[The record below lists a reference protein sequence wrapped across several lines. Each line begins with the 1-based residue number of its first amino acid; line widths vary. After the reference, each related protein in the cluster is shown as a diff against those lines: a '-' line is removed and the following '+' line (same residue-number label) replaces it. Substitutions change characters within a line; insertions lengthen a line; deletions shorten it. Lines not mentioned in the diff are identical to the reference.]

1 MRLFCL
7 LLFYFILQIGFSQE
21 IPTSKILKIE
31 TNNKTEEKTDLKILP
46 EKKPQLSLNMPD
58 LLGKTPEVNIKDDD
72 KPKVS
77 MLPNKD
83 LVQAGADLKLDPKI
97 GEKRDSNSG
106 IGYFPNM
113 YLGDI
118 KNNGKFIGIVCRDHE
133 YVDGDLVR
141 IIVNGVEVEP
151 KLFLTGAFKGLN
163 VDLQKGFNRIEFEAL
178 NEGSSS
184 PNTAQ
189 INVYDDEGNLIYANQ
204 WNLSTG
210 SKATFIVT
218 KE

>member
-1 MRLFCL
+1 MKLFISLCL
-7 LLFYFILQIGFSQE
+7 CSLFFQAGFSQKD
-21 IPTSKILKIE
+21 IPTAEPIKIGSK
-31 TNNKTEEKTDLKILP
+31 TPTDIKLNP
-46 EKKPQLSLNMPD
+46 EKKPTLSLNMPD
-58 LLGKTPEVNIKDDD
+58 LLKKPEEFDMKDSL

-97 GEKRDSNSG
+97 GEKYEG
-106 IGYFPNM
+106 TAGKHFPNM
-113 YLGDI
+113 YMGDV
-118 KNNGKFIGIVCRDHE
+118 KNNGKFVGIVCRDHE
-133 YVDGDLVR
+133 YVDGDQVR
-141 IIVNGVEVEP
+141 ITVNGVVVEP
-151 KLFLTGAFKGLN
+151 KMFLTGAFKGVN

-189 INVYDDEGNLIYANQ
+189 INVYDDVGKLIYANQ
-204 WNLSTG
+204 WNLSAG
-210 SKATFIVT
+210 SIATFVVT